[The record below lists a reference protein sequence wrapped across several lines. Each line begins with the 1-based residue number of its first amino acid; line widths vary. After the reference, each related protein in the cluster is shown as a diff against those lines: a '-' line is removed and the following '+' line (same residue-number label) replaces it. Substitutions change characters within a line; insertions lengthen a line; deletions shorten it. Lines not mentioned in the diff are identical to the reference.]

1 METPYQQFGDS
12 GLWVQRIDPPM
23 LRACHLPVSIR
34 EAGLGW
40 IELELRMI
48 QDQTQG

>member
-1 METPYQQFGDS
+1 
-12 GLWVQRIDPPM
+12 M
-23 LRACHLPVSIR
+23 LRVRHLPVSIR

-48 QDQTQG
+48 QDQTPGPGGVGAWGEPTCNSTGELQ